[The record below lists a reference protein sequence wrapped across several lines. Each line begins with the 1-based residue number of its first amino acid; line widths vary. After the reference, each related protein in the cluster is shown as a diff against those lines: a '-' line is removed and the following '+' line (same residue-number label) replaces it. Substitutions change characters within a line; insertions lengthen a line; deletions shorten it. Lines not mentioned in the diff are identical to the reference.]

1 MAKKTTGKDKGSSK
15 SKPTRG
21 KSRAMAA
28 HPRAMSIER
37 LPMATFTEKA
47 YLDYSMY
54 VVLDRALPNIAD
66 GLKPVQRRIIYAM
79 SELGLSA
86 AAKYK
91 KSARTVGD
99 VLGKFH
105 PHGDSACYE
114 AMVLMAQPFS
124 YRYPLIDGQGN
135 WGSPDDPKS
144 FAAMRYT
151 ESRLTPFAQVLLSEL
166 EQGTVEWTPN
176 FDGTLEEPKIM
187 PARLPHV
194 LLNGTTGIAVGMATD
209 IPPHNV
215 REVAAACVRLLEK
228 PDSTIGELMKHIQG
242 PDYPTEAEII
252 TPKSEIRAMY
262 NSGNGSIRARAR
274 WNREDGDIVITA
286 LPHQV
291 SPAKVLEQIAQQMQ
305 QKKLPMVEDLRDES
319 DHENPI
325 RLVIVP
331 RSGKVDPVELMDHL
345 FATTDLERSYR
356 VNLNMI
362 GLDGRP
368 RVYNLKDLLGDWL
381 KFRLV
386 TVRRRLQHRLDKVL
400 ARLHILDGLL
410 IAYLNLDEV
419 IRIIRR
425 EEEPKLKLIKRFKL
439 SEIQAEAIL
448 ETKLR
453 HLAKLEEMKIKGE
466 QKELDHERKELEGVL
481 KSALK
486 LKQMVRDEIIA
497 DAEEFGDKRRSPLIE
512 REAAKAI
519 DVTQLLP
526 TEPITVILSEKG
538 WVRAAKGHEVDARA
552 LDYKT
557 GDKFLQAACG
567 KSNQQV
573 VFLDSTGRS
582 YTLPAHKL
590 PSARGHGEPL
600 ASSLNPPPGATWAGV
615 MMGAP
620 EDLYLFASDA
630 GYGFVGKLGDLIT
643 DRRAGKAVLKV
654 PKGSKALPPQR
665 VLSMKEN
672 WLAAVTNKGNILVF
686 RVGELPPME
695 KGKGERILSIPGAK
709 VAKREEYLAGVAVFK
724 EGQRLLL
731 RTGKGELLL
740 RSGNDIDQYVSERAK
755 RGSKLPRGHQEV
767 KEIEVETEVTK

>member
-1 MAKKTTGKDKGSSK
+1 MAKKPAK
-15 SKPTRG
+15 SKPPKNTGG
-21 KSRAMAA
+21 KRTNKVVSLERARVAK
-28 HPRAMSIER
+28 IEGI
-37 LPMATFTEKA
+37 PMATFTEKS

-54 VVLDRALPNIAD
+54 VVLDRALPNICD

-86 AAKYK
+86 AAKFK

-151 ESRLTPFAQVLLSEL
+151 ESRLTHFAQALLAEL
-166 EQGTVEWTPN
+166 EQGTVEWVPN
-176 FDGTLEEPKIM
+176 FDGTLQEPKIM

-215 REVAAACVRLLEK
+215 REVTAACLHLLDK
-228 PDSTIGELMKHIQG
+228 PDATVKELMKHVQG
-242 PDYPTEAEII
+242 PDYPTEAEIV
-252 TPKSEIRAMY
+252 TGKADIRNIY
-262 NSGNGSIRARAR
+262 ETGGGTVRCRAI
-274 WNREDGDIVITA
+274 WEREDEQIVITA

-291 SPAKVLEQIAQQMQ
+291 SPAKVLEQMAQQMQ

-319 DHENPI
+319 DHENPT

-331 RSGKVDPVELMDHL
+331 RSNRVDPVELMDHL

-356 VNLNMI
+356 VNMNMI
-362 GLDGRP
+362 GRDLRP
-368 RVYNLKDLLGDWL
+368 RVYNLKDLLAEWL
-381 KFRLV
+381 EFRIE
-386 TVRRRLQHRLDKVL
+386 TVRRRLQHRLDKVNH
-400 ARLHILDGLL
+400 RLHILDGML

-419 IRIIRR
+419 IRIIRT
-425 EEEPKLKLIKRFKL
+425 EDEPKLKLMKRFKL
-439 SEIQAEAIL
+439 SEEQTEAIL

-466 QKELDHERKELEGVL
+466 QKELAKEKGDLEKILG
-481 KSALK
+481 SRQK
-486 LKQMVRDEIIA
+486 LRACVREELTE
-497 DAEEFGDKRRSPLIE
+497 DAEEFGDQRRSPLKE
-512 REAAKAI
+512 RETAKAI

-526 TEPITVILSEKG
+526 AEPITVVLSDKG
-538 WVRAAKGHEVDARA
+538 WVRAAKGHEVDAKA
-552 LDYKT
+552 LEYKT
-557 GDKFLQAACG
+557 GDQFLQAARG
-567 KSNQQV
+567 RTNETV
-573 VFLDSTGRS
+573 TFMDSTGRT
-582 YTLPAHKL
+582 YCLLAHKL

-600 ASSLNPPPGATWAGV
+600 SSGLNPPPGATWAGV
-615 MMGAP
+615 LMGGP
-620 EDLYLFASDA
+620 EDLYLIASDA
-630 GYGFVGKLGDLIT
+630 GYGLVVKLGDLLT

-654 PKGSKALPPQR
+654 PKGAKALPPRR
-665 VLSMKEN
+665 VMGYQDD
-672 WLAAVTNKGNILVF
+672 WLAAVTNTGRIIVF
-686 RVGELPPME
+686 AVGDLPQME
-695 KGKGERILSIPGAK
+695 KGKGDKILGIPGAK
-709 VAKREEYLAGVAVFK
+709 VQKREEYLIGIAVFK
-724 EGQRLLL
+724 EGQQLML
-731 RTGKGELLL
+731 RTGKGELKL
-740 RSGNDIDQYVSERAK
+740 RSGNDIDQYVSERGL

-767 KEIEVETEVTK
+767 KEIEALEK